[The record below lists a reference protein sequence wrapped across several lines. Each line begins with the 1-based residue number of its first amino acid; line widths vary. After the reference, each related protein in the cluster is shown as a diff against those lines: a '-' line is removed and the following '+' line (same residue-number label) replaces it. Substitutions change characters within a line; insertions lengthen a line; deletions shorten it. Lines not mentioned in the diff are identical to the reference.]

1 MIQDLIKTGSRA
13 SRPEP
18 GPFSRRLPIVALTLL
33 LVLVQ
38 SNAWSDPHF
47 RAPYSGERVETYE
60 ITLPVSAQHKE
71 TFHIPRDCD
80 LAQNAVRLG
89 ADQWGTRVERRVW
102 DKVMQDCY
110 YVAFL
115 QRARTQVAH
124 DFVSDFD
131 FRNSDLRELAAAAG
145 CDNAKDRCE
154 SLPPGF
160 VELKQVLTH
169 GPRESEEGV
178 KPSAEQCRV
187 ENGVFRGWVSFQP
200 DGMKCL
206 LDRHANGFRMVAI
219 DYADVN
225 ADGYLDAV
233 IRLVPLGR
241 GLRHH
246 PLILPLTR
254 TTPGGPF
261 SVPQHLVRF

>member
-1 MIQDLIKTGSRA
+1 MIHQLTAQRTRATTGSRPHGR
-13 SRPEP
+13 RP
-18 GPFSRRLPIVALTLL
+18 PIFAFLL
-33 LVLVQ
+33 LLILGQ
-38 SNAWSDPHF
+38 PSAWSDPHF

-60 ITLPVSAQHKE
+60 VTLPVSAQHKE
-71 TFHIPRDCD
+71 TFQIPRDCD
-80 LAQNAVRLG
+80 LAHNAFRLG
-89 ADQWGTRVERRVW
+89 ADQWGGRVERRVW

-110 YVAFL
+110 YATFL
-115 QRARTQVAH
+115 QRTRTPVAH

-145 CDNAKDRCE
+145 CDAAADRCE

-160 VELKQVLTH
+160 VELKQVLTL
-169 GPRESEEGV
+169 GPQEDDDGAQ
-178 KPSAEQCRV
+178 PSAEQCRV
-187 ENGVFRGWVSFQP
+187 ENGVFRGWVSFEP

-254 TTPGGPF
+254 TTADGPF

>member
-1 MIQDLIKTGSRA
+1 MIHDLIKTGSRA
-13 SRPEP
+13 STEP
-18 GPFSRRLPIVALTLL
+18 GSPSRRLLSVALTLL
-33 LVLVQ
+33 LVLGQ
-38 SNAWSDPHF
+38 SNAWSNPHF

-60 ITLPVSAQHKE
+60 VTLPVNAQDKG
-71 TFHIPRDCD
+71 TYQIPRDCPK
-80 LAQNAVRLG
+80 AHAAFRLG
-89 ADQWGTRVERRVW
+89 ADQWCSRVERRVW

-110 YVAFL
+110 YATFL
-115 QRARTQVAH
+115 QRARTTVAH
-124 DFVSDFD
+124 DFVTGFD
-131 FRNSDLRELAAAAG
+131 FKNSDLRELAAAAG
-145 CDNAKDRCE
+145 CDAATDRCE
-154 SLPPGF
+154 SMPPGF
-160 VELKQVLTH
+160 VELKQVLTL
-169 GPRESEEGV
+169 GPRESQEGV

-187 ENGVFRGWVSFQP
+187 ENGVFRGWVSFDP

-241 GLRHH
+241 GLRHQ

-254 TTPGGPF
+254 TAADGPF
-261 SVPQHLVRF
+261 SLPRQLVRF